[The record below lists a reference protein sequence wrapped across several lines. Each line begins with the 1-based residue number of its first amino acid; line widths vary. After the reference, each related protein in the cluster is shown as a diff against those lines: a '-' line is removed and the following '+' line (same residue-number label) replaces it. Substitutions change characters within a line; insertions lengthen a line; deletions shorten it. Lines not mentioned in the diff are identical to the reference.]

1 MFSCMDRLAMRI
13 VSPASEVAERFDAS
27 LRLGILPSPLL
38 EGAQRK

>member
-13 VSPASEVAERFDAS
+13 VSPASDVDERSDVS
-27 LRLGILPSPLL
+27 LRLSILPSPLL